1 MRRLKIDCD
10 IKPVSAFRARA
21 ADLIERVRSTRRPL
35 VLTQRGRS
43 AAVIIAVEEYEDL
56 VEEVETL
63 RDIRTAEEQ
72 LDAGRTV
79 SNRLARCQLRSRF
92 RSERDQR

>member
-1 MRRLKIDCD
+1 MRRLKIDSD
-10 IKPVSAFRARA
+10 IKPVSEFRARA
-21 ADLIERVRSTRRPL
+21 ANLIERIRTTRRPL

-43 AAVIIAVEEYEDL
+43 AAIILAVEEYEDL

-72 LDAGRTV
+72 IDDGKII
-79 SNRLARCQLRSRF
+79 SNRAAKSRLRR
-92 RSERDQR
+92 RVHD